1 MRTLSI
7 AIAFLALFTG
17 LYKYLDARLEQFYIF
32 DPAHLHDLSQR
43 AIAAHGNDTR
53 SIVQYIVSELDE
65 KIPGTHLNMDEEW
78 VFNNAG
84 GAMGAMYIIHASI
97 TEYLIIFGI
106 RSLPSF
112 VSSSLD
118 SVSRHGGRKGM
129 QTTQRHPARLR
140 PRLLRAEV
148 YPQGSVHHLRRGEVK
163 QYKMDSSCFALE
175 YARGWIPPMLFFG
188 YADTFSSTLDFPT
201 LWATSR
207 ITAREM
213 IANALK
219 GKMAVIIRPKNRH
232 KICRECF
239 LQIFETEVHETITSN
254 NLFYP
259 GERVAIGASGG
270 KDSTVLA
277 SVLKT
282 LNERYNY
289 GLELCLLSID
299 EGIKG
304 YRDDSLET
312 VKRNSVQYDM
322 PLVIVGYGELY
333 GWTMDQVVE
342 QIGKKGNCKYC
353 GVFRRQALDRGAE
366 RLGINHVVTGHNAD
380 DVAETVMM
388 NLLRGD
394 LPRLSRGTSIVTG
407 SSASDIKRSKPL
419 KYAYEKEIVL
429 YAHHKQLDYFSTE
442 CIYSPEAFRGSA
454 RTLIKDLEKIR
465 PSSILD
471 IVRSGE
477 EMAILVP
484 IGDGGPNASADDETT
499 VGGCGSQDG
508 RTRGGEM
515 ADMEKKL
522 EQDEA
527 EAAAGLETEIKMP
540 PQQTS
545 AIPLPKRKKKKTN
558 EKVTVRKQV
567 LGKCQR
573 CGYISSQK
581 ICHACALL
589 EGLNKNRPKT
599 AIEMEIDAEEEESSS
614 TLRRQME
621 QVQLTG

>member
-1 MRTLSI
+1 MRGLSFLI
-7 AIAFLALFTG
+7 AVLALFTG
-17 LYKYLDARLEQFYIF
+17 VYKFLDARLEQFYIF
-32 DPAHLHDLSQR
+32 DHEHLHDLSQR

-53 SIVQYIVSELDE
+53 SIVSYIVAELEE
-65 KIPGTHLNMDEEW
+65 KVGPSNLNKDEEW

-84 GAMGAMYIIHASI
+84 GAMGAMYIIHASTAI
-97 TEYLIIFGI
+97 GTEGHTG
-106 RSLPSF
+106 
-112 VSSSLD
+112 
-118 SVSRHGGRKGM
+118 RHTADDYFNILSG
-129 QTTQRHPARLR
+129 TQLAYVPGEYE
-140 PRLLRAEV
+140 PEV
-148 YPQGSVHHLRRGEVK
+148 YPAGSVHHLRRGEVK
-163 QYKMDSSCFALE
+163 QYKMESSCFALE

-207 ITAREM
+207 ITGREM

-219 GKMAVIIRPKNRH
+219 
-232 KICRECF
+232 
-239 LQIFETEVHETITSN
+239 VHETITSN
-254 NLFYP
+254 SLFYR

-277 SVLKT
+277 SVLKM
-282 LNERYNY
+282 LNERYDY
-289 GLELCLLSID
+289 GLDLCLLSID
-299 EGIKG
+299 EGIRG

-312 VKRNSVQYDM
+312 VKRNAVQYDM

-342 QIGKKGNCKYC
+342 QIGKKGNCTYC

-366 RLGINHVVTGHNAD
+366 RLAIKHVVTGHNAD

-407 SSASDIKRSKPL
+407 SAASAIKRSKPL

-484 IGDGGPNASADDETT
+484 IEGNQGSAGGQAEDEGA
-499 VGGCGSQDG
+499 VGGCGSQNG

-515 ADMEKKL
+515 AEMEKTL
-522 EQDEA
+522 AQN
-527 EAAAGLETEIKMP
+527 EAAVGLETEIKRP
-540 PQQTS
+540 PQSTD
-545 AIPLPKRKKKKTN
+545 AVLRNPHRKKATKSTKKIQQKPAVKSQT
-558 EKVTVRKQV
+558 
-567 LGKCQR
+567 LGKCER
-573 CGYISSQK
+573 CGYLSSQK
-581 ICHACALL
+581 WCHACTLL

-599 AIEMEIDAEEEESSS
+599 AIEMELDAEEEESSS

-621 QVQLTG
+621 QVELTG